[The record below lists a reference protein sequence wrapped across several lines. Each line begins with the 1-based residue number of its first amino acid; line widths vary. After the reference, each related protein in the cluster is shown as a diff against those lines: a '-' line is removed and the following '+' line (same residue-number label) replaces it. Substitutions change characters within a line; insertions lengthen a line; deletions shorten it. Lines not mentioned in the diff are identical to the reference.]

1 MWQIHLFCA
10 ASKLWCAL
18 MVLIISGP
26 LLLCVP
32 PLITSY
38 CSFFSFWSWL
48 HGSSLNSCSMEQC
61 NTGGCVYFVSQLFHC
76 VAYVI
81 PQCSSLCRSG
91 SCSSCP
97 GLQTR
102 MD

>member
-1 MWQIHLFCA
+1 MCLMCVCVHSLDRLSPSSPTSISAQYDRWQAMWQIHLFCA

-38 CSFFSFWSWL
+38 CSFFFLVSGL
-48 HGSSLNSCSMEQC
+48 
-61 NTGGCVYFVSQLFHC
+61 GCMVVL
-76 VAYVI
+76 
-81 PQCSSLCRSG
+81 
-91 SCSSCP
+91 
-97 GLQTR
+97 
-102 MD
+102 